1 MPGNDKVVNVSY
13 TNIQSYRVVAESIC
27 HYMDVE
33 CNIQAHDHWMFAPI
47 GTAVDIFIGSQTDM
61 ILYRYAS
68 NRARILYIT
77 VEGKY
82 RNRYD
87 VDTARHICSS
97 HVCIVTSEWGRSVF
111 EEQGIPVAD
120 YMYHPIPP
128 VSSEL
133 VSMLR
138 RQQRPYDLVYLNGYY
153 QLYPQTDQD
162 CERKGWH
169 FWQTI
174 NTKFHSIAFSNRDIP
189 YAIKYSTPDISN
201 VYKLLA
207 LGKVYTNLSKFEG
220 FGLNPVMALYVGDK
234 VVSWNA
240 PVMSETLDGIDGV
253 YFVPAGR
260 SKMCILTNDIIG
272 TGSALIEHR
281 WGDINEYIEAVNRA
295 LSSSSSVDYAV
306 LESRFGGRIVKTLKG
321 YLR

>member
-68 NRARILYIT
+68 KRARILYIT

-207 LGKVYTNLSKFEG
+207 LGKVYANLSNLR
-220 FGLNPVMALYVGDK
+220 GLG
-234 VVSWNA
+234 
-240 PVMSETLDGIDGV
+240 
-253 YFVPAGR
+253 
-260 SKMCILTNDIIG
+260 
-272 TGSALIEHR
+272 
-281 WGDINEYIEAVNRA
+281 
-295 LSSSSSVDYAV
+295 
-306 LESRFGGRIVKTLKG
+306 
-321 YLR
+321 

>member
-1 MPGNDKVVNVSY
+1 MANNDMTVNISRA
-13 TNIQSYRVVAESIC
+13 NIQSYRVVAESIC
-27 HYMDVE
+27 HYMDVK
-33 CNIQAHDHWMFAPI
+33 CNIRTHDRWMFAPI
-47 GTAVDIFIGSQTDM
+47 STVVDIFIGSQTDM
-61 ILYRYAS
+61 ILYHYAS
-68 NRARILYIT
+68 KRARILYIT

-272 TGSALIEHR
+272 IGSALIEHR
-281 WGDINEYIEAVNRA
+281 WGSIDEFIDIIKRA
-295 LSSSSSVDYAV
+295 LMSTNQIDYGV
-306 LESRFGGRIVKTLKG
+306 LESRFGGHVVKTLAG
-321 YLR
+321 YL